1 MFFILSKIVWFVVEP
16 ANLLMLMV
24 LAGAALLWYGKAKAA
39 KYTLTAAAALILA
52 VTLLPLGD
60 ALLMPLEQ
68 RFAVPSEIPQK
79 LDGVILLGGAQ
90 EPLLTRDYH
99 QPVMNGAAETMTAF
113 LALARTHPEARL
125 VFSGGSGDIR
135 NQGITEAD
143 TVKLFLRQQ
152 GFDPKKLIYETHSR
166 NTYENVT
173 FSKRLVQPKPGERWL
188 LVTSA
193 YGMPRAVGV
202 FRAAGWPVI
211 PYPCNYHVG
220 RNLHLLPSLH
230 FMDSFS
236 TLEMAM
242 HEWIGL
248 AAYYITGKTDTL
260 LPG

>member
-1 MFFILSKIVWFVVEP
+1 MFFLLSKILWFVFAP

-24 LAGAALLWYGKAKAA
+24 LAGTALLWFGKVKAA
-39 KYTLTAAAALILA
+39 RYTLTAAVAVILA
-52 VTLLPLGD
+52 VTLFPLGE
-60 ALLMPLEQ
+60 ALLIPLEQ
-68 RFAVPSEIPQK
+68 RFPAPVEIPQK

-99 QPVMNGAAETMTAF
+99 QPVMNGASETMTTF
-113 LALARTHPEARL
+113 LALARAHPEAKL
-125 VFSGGSGDIR
+125 VFSGGSGNIR
-135 NQGITEAD
+135 NQGVTEAD

-152 GFDPKKLIYETHSR
+152 GFDPGKLIYETHSR
-166 NTYENVT
+166 NTYENVI

-220 RNLHLLPSLH
+220 RELHLLPSLH
-230 FMDSFS
+230 FMESFS

-248 AAYYITGKTDTL
+248 TAYYVTGKTDSL
-260 LPG
+260 FPG